1 MQLFTPM
8 NVRKKLLI
16 TRLRKKCKKNQINKK
31 IEREKKIKWK
41 YFVPNQVCTNLS
53 RANNDQQYFL
63 YSIRHYLYDVR
74 EKKNE
79 RICNDELEA
88 GE

>member
-41 YFVPNQVCTNLS
+41 YFVPN
-53 RANNDQQYFL
+53 
-63 YSIRHYLYDVR
+63 
-74 EKKNE
+74 
-79 RICNDELEA
+79 
-88 GE
+88 